1 MHVMKD
7 QTERRFLLP
16 MASQNENPLLEKMN
30 TAEGKRAGY
39 G

>member
-1 MHVMKD
+1 MKD

-16 MASQNENPLLEKMN
+16 MASQNDNPLREKMN
-30 TAEGKRAGY
+30 EEEQKRAGY

>member
-1 MHVMKD
+1 MKD

-16 MASQNENPLLEKMN
+16 MASQNDNPLREKMN
-30 TAEGKRAGY
+30 AVGQKRAGY

>member
-1 MHVMKD
+1 MKD

-16 MASQNENPLLEKMN
+16 MASQNDNPPREKMN
-30 TAEGKRAGY
+30 AAEQKRAGH